1 MVVPDGPPMA
11 ESVTPPFPLLIA
23 EVLWNGARSADLF
36 TVAVVAGL
44 AGLLALRGSAALLS

>member
-1 MVVPDGPPMA
+1 MA

-23 EVLWNGARSADLF
+23 EVMWNGARSADLF
-36 TVAVVAGL
+36 TIAVV

>member
-1 MVVPDGPPMA
+1 MA

-36 TVAVVAGL
+36 TVCVVAGL